1 MRQKKYSAISLPI
14 ELIKELQLWN
24 KSYELAGKKLTME
37 KMIQQMIHSNRR
49 MIWRS
54 NKDRDIVVL
63 YNAQI
68 LSAQKDIPLE
78 RAIELIRE
86 FDEDTSSLNPS
97 TITGRCSEY
106 VYDKDIGMFDYW
118 WEEIM
123 GRDLNDL

>member
-1 MRQKKYSAISLPI
+1 MRQKKYSAISLPV
-14 ELIKELQLWN
+14 ELVKELQVWN
-24 KSYELAGKKLTME
+24 KSYDLAGKKLTME

-54 NKDRDIVVL
+54 NKDRDVVVL

-68 LSAQKDIPLE
+68 LSDQKGITLE
-78 RAIELIRE
+78 KAIELVRE
-86 FDEDTSSLNPS
+86 FDEDTNSLNPS

-106 VYDKDIGMFDYW
+106 IYDKDIRMFDYW